1 MEREAGRCIG
11 GRRLSPLLC
20 ETQHWRREVDA
31 HDLVTIRREGRGHPT
46 SATPDLEDRSTC
58 LPGQSPV
65 EVGVALHGAARDE
78 ARAQGVI
85 YLGVQ
90 AVGFVKGTE
99 LRLLAH
105 GSSVGSNR
113 YRVKAFGHRRRRRG
127 RASSSREIR
136 PYSARSVNLQRST
149 VEMQRCASK
158 AAAINANLRGSRWW
172 SVRSRCSVRTRSS
185 LILRTNP
192 CLRRRRE
199 SKPAVRVLHTS
210 ASTLKAAPIQSLI
223 LLAGPNEPIQPE
235 EAATRPRG
243 VRVEVHG
250 SSG

>member
-46 SATPDLEDRSTC
+46 SAAPDLEDRSTC

-113 YRVKAFGHRRRRRG
+113 YRVKALGHRRRRRG
-127 RASSSREIR
+127 RASSSSREIR
-136 PYSARSVNLQRST
+136 PYCARSVNLQRST

-158 AAAINANLRGSRWW
+158 AAAINANPRRSRWW
-172 SVRSRCSVRTRSS
+172 SVRSRCSVRTRSFS
-185 LILRTNP
+185 DFANQSMSEASAGIETRGEGFAHL
-192 CLRRRRE
+192 CLYPQGGADPVTDSVGR
-199 SKPAVRVLHTS
+199 
-210 ASTLKAAPIQSLI
+210 
-223 LLAGPNEPIQPE
+223 PE
-235 EAATRPRG
+235 
-243 VRVEVHG
+243 
-250 SSG
+250 